1 MQLLVTHG
9 YLLSGTGSNVYVQN
23 LCRALVRQ
31 GHDVHLVC
39 QEPEPLSLD
48 FVGSAFAAGAEG
60 LERLGEQSTRYP
72 GDCNVYLP
80 DIGDLL
86 PVYVYDDYPGW
97 RVKTFLDLTDA
108 ELAGY
113 LDGNVAALRTI
124 LEVSGADA
132 VITNHSVPGPHIARL
147 ALRGTDMP
155 YLSIVHG
162 SCLQYVARRSATY
175 MRLAEDGLEGA
186 NRVLAL
192 SEHSAGTIEEDF
204 PRFAP
209 KTLAL
214 PGGVDTEIFSPDAL
228 DLSVARELSEGSGRA
243 PERTNLAL
251 EALQSTLPMTAND
264 LASVLKLSA
273 SSYDPRSHDRDAGDR
288 LEAVL
293 ESEAPLI
300 VYLGKLIHSKGVHTL
315 LAAFAR
321 VHRRTGA
328 RLLVI
333 GFGTFREALE
343 AMTHALS
350 LGHYGT
356 IEAMMR
362 DGRLFEGG
370 PSEPMEHFELTKELK
385 RDARGMAEAVDFVGP
400 LSHAELARI
409 LPAAD
414 AAVVPSIFPE
424 TFGLVAAEC
433 AASGVVPFVADHS
446 GLTEAGGIVG
456 RGLPF
461 DLRVSLKDSFQDNL
475 ADVLVD
481 YLERPKEERDAHRKQ
496 VRENAIQYLS
506 WEALAEELVTLARDA
521 R

>member
-39 QEPEPLSLD
+39 QEPDPLSLD
-48 FVGSAFAAGAEG
+48 FVGSVFAAGADG
-60 LERLGEQSTRYP
+60 LEALGEQSTPYP
-72 GDCNVYLP
+72 GSCGVYLP

-113 LDGNVAALRTI
+113 LDSNVAALRTI
-124 LEVSGADA
+124 LEASGPDA
-132 VITNHSVPGPHIARL
+132 VITNHSVPGPHIARR
-147 ALRGTDMP
+147 ALRGTEIP

-162 SCLQYVARRSATY
+162 SCLQYVARRSAAY
-175 MRLAEDGLEGA
+175 MRLAEEGLEGA
-186 NRVLAL
+186 SRILAL
-192 SEHSAGTIEEDF
+192 SEHSAATIEEDF
-204 PRFAP
+204 PSYAQ
-209 KTLAL
+209 KTLSL

-228 DLSVARELSEGSGRA
+228 DVSFARELSGGTGRA
-243 PERTNLAL
+243 PEQMNLPLGAIR
-251 EALQSTLPMTAND
+251 STPPMTARD
-264 LASVLKLSA
+264 LDSALKLSA
-273 SSYDPRSHDRDAGDR
+273 SSYDPRRRDTDAGSR
-288 LEAVL
+288 LGPL
-293 ESEAPLI
+293 LTGEAPLI

-321 VHRRTGA
+321 LHRQTGA

-350 LGHYGT
+350 LGHYGAVET
-356 IEAMMR
+356 MMR
-362 DGRLFEGG
+362 EGRLFEGG
-370 PSEPMEHFELTKELK
+370 ASEPMEHFELTEDLK
-385 RDARGMAEAVDFVGP
+385 RDARGIAEAVDFVGP
-400 LSHAELARI
+400 LDHAELARI

-446 GLTEAGGIVG
+446 GLTEAAGLVG

-461 DLRVSLKDSFQDNL
+461 DLRISLKGSFQDNL
-475 ADVLVD
+475 ADALLD
-481 YLERPKEERDAHRKQ
+481 YLERPKEERAAYRKQ
-496 VRENAIQYLS
+496 VRENAIQCLG
-506 WEALAEELVTLARDA
+506 WEALAEEMVKLAHKA